1 MISRAEFD
9 AYNRALD
16 GVVTASQRV
25 TRARIAAWM
34 SEHPGAG
41 VAETRDA
48 AIAILDGGIQVSG
61 DTAASVAAR
70 WYDEQ
75 AFAHGLN
82 LENAITATVYD
93 RDAVEQAVR
102 TMARDLES
110 GDTEQFLKVCADYAG
125 DRARR
130 SANMTVLRNARRDRG
145 DGVRFAR
152 VPTGAETCSFCFM
165 LATRGAVYWTRR
177 TAGEMSEFHHH
188 CDCKIV
194 PGFKSDK
201 HAELVE
207 GWRPKEAYDRLSLI
221 EKQCG
226 AKVGSDWKANDAV
239 TRSMRLRDKDWLY
252 YGKKPDIE
260 YADNSVIAKKS
271 KNRTEREQHE
281 LERITAKKLNN
292 LGFSTKFQDDERVN
306 ADGSTA
312 GLPDLSSGI
321 ELKTVYKAASENTI
335 NKHIGNSKKKEGL
348 TAIVLD
354 VSENNKLD
362 DQKAIEFAR
371 KSSSRHKITADVYV
385 LKHDGDIVA
394 I

>member
-1 MISRAEFD
+1 
-9 AYNRALD
+9 
-16 GVVTASQRV
+16 
-25 TRARIAAWM
+25 
-34 SEHPGAG
+34 
-41 VAETRDA
+41 
-48 AIAILDGGIQVSG
+48 
-61 DTAASVAAR
+61 
-70 WYDEQ
+70 
-75 AFAHGLN
+75 
-82 LENAITATVYD
+82 
-93 RDAVEQAVR
+93 
-102 TMARDLES
+102 
-110 GDTEQFLKVCADYAG
+110 
-125 DRARR
+125 
-130 SANMTVLRNARRDRG
+130 MTVLRNARRDRG

-165 LATRGAVYWTRR
+165 LATRGAVYWTRA
-177 TAGEMSEFHHH
+177 TAGEMSKFHHR

-207 GWRPKEAYDRLSLI
+207 GWRPKDAYDRLKLI
-221 EKQCG
+221 EKKCG
-226 AKVGSDWKANDAV
+226 AEVGSEWKANDAV
-239 TRSMRLRDKDWLY
+239 TRSMRLRDPNWLY

-281 LERITAKKLNN
+281 LERITATKLNN

-306 ADGSTA
+306 ADGLTA

-371 KSSSRHKITADVYV
+371 KSTSRHKITVDVYV